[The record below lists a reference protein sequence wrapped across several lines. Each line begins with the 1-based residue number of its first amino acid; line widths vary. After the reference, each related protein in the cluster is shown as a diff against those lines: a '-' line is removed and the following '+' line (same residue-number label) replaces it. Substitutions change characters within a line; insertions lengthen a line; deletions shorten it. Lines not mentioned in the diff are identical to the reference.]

1 PLEDRGEVVT
11 EVIVRIDGHV
21 ARFAGQLEEQ
31 GLAVQVGGLDMGRDE
46 LIVPVDDP
54 RVYDLVRDLAVHQG
68 AGLRSIRPR
77 ARTLEDIYLGDVGA
91 AREAND
97 AAS

>member
-1 PLEDRGEVVT
+1 
-11 EVIVRIDGHV
+11 
-21 ARFAGQLEEQ
+21 
-31 GLAVQVGGLDMGRDE
+31 MGRDE
-46 LIVPVDDP
+46 LIVPISDP

-68 AGLRSIRPR
+68 IGLRSIRPR